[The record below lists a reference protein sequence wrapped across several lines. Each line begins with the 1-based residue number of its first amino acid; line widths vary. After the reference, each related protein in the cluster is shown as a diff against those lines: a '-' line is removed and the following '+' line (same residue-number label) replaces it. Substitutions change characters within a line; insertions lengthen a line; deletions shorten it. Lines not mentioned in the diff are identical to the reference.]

1 MSKGSAIVGFLLCFL
16 GGMAL
21 MWGIDRSGGH
31 GVADIGPE
39 SAAVAPGEWS
49 DAAAA
54 VPVTSED
61 PMWGSRTADV
71 TIVEYSD
78 FQCPYCSKVGPTMS
92 ALKKKYGPDKLRI
105 IWKHYPLPFHK
116 QAGPAQ
122 EAAEAVFRLG
132 SLLSRTLSLIHI

>member
-39 SAAVAPGEWS
+39 GAVAMAEGDWS

-54 VPVTSED
+54 VPVSSKD
-61 PMWGSRTADV
+61 PNWGSRTADV
-71 TIVEYSD
+71 TIVEYSN
-78 FQCPYCSKVGPTMS
+78 FQ
-92 ALKKKYGPDKLRI
+92 
-105 IWKHYPLPFHK
+105 
-116 QAGPAQ
+116 
-122 EAAEAVFRLG
+122 
-132 SLLSRTLSLIHI
+132 